1 MSLIFLSG
9 PHGSGKTTLL
19 NRILA
24 EIPDT
29 ISPELK
35 TTTSKFDVDP
45 KDRRILKI
53 CQRILENFEYLQ
65 IAERNPEKIVLG
77 NRCIYDN
84 DAYTLAYH
92 ARGWITQEEL
102 ERYERMTYDLY
113 LPQLQEPL
121 AIVLN
126 PPFPVVKAHLEKRWQ
141 EKGKKWRENDLEYLA
156 AACDAYTPFK
166 DKPNVHYINHEIDL
180 SGGKDVQEIAEW
192 FQNLKTTTEMHTE
205 VAYQS

>member
-35 TTTSKFDVDP
+35 TKTSKFDVNP

-53 CQRILENFEYLQ
+53 CQRIIENFEYLQ
-65 IAERNPEKIVLG
+65 IAERTPEKTVLG

-92 ARGWITQEEL
+92 ARGWITKDEL

-126 PPFPVVKAHLEKRWQ
+126 PPFPVVKAHLEKRWE
-141 EKGKKWRENDLEYLA
+141 EKGKKWRENDLEYLT
-156 AACDAYTPFK
+156 AACNAYTTFK
-166 DKPNVHYINHEIDL
+166 ERPNVHYIDHEVNL
-180 SGGKDVQEIAEW
+180 SGKNDIQEIANW
-192 FQNLKTTTEMHTE
+192 FEQLRTKQEKHVET
-205 VAYQS
+205 VYQ